1 MIAIKRTNRR
11 AKKKNSKNLP
21 LYISAGFLAV
31 AVIVFAVIFLHSN
44 SAANKVAKYEYIF
57 PNVYIA
63 GIDVGGL
70 DKQQATEKVEQ
81 GIAENYGVNTL
92 IVRLPDRSLSFSPE
106 EVKFTIDA
114 GEAVEKAYEYGR
126 SGSKFDTY
134 KAYNNALTNEHY
146 IDVDAEISI
155 DRDAIRTIID
165 QAAADISSE
174 LVQSEFEMTEDS
186 IIVHVGSAERE
197 LDADALYETVCA
209 AFLRGDFS
217 TIEFDVRTVSPGDI
231 DLDAIYREINCEAAD
246 AYYDEET
253 SEIVPEV
260 VGCTFDLQHE
270 KEMLAIAPENSDYV
284 IQLQLTQ
291 PKMTAEMLGGKL
303 FAHKLGVCDSELTG
317 SNYNRTNNVTL
328 ACEAINGTIL
338 YPDDVFSFN
347 AIVGERT
354 EAKGYLEAGV
364 YVGGQTQNELG
375 GGVCQVASAIY
386 LAALRANLE
395 IVEREPHQFLVTYVP
410 MGCDA
415 TIYWGFY
422 DFKFENST
430 EYPIKI
436 NTWVEGSYVHCVLLG
451 TNETGEYVEMTHKVI
466 STTPYEEEIEE
477 DPEKPADYS
486 SVKQSPYTGYEVKSY
501 RNLYSADGELIETT
515 YEAFSNYQVRNKI
528 TVVGA
533 KPAPEPEPE
542 PEPEPVPSP
551 EPVPTPEPVPETPA
565 EPAPEASP
573 APEQEQQSTT
583 ESIIVYG

>member
-1 MIAIKRTNRR
+1 M
-11 AKKKNSKNLP
+11 P

-31 AVIVFAVIFLHSN
+31 AVVAALGIWLHAN
-44 SAANKVAKYEYIF
+44 SAANDVKNYPYIF

-70 DKQQATEKVEQ
+70 DKQQAMDKVEQ
-81 GIAENYGVNTL
+81 GIAQSYGVNTL
-92 IVRLPDRSLSFSPE
+92 IVRLPDRSLSFLPE

-126 SGSKFDTY
+126 SDNKFDSY
-134 KAYNNALTNEHY
+134 RAYNNALTNEHY

-155 DRDAIRTIID
+155 DREAIRAIINE
-165 QAAADISSE
+165 AAADIKSE
-174 LVQSEFEMTEDS
+174 LVQSSYEITENS
-186 IIVHVGSAERE
+186 IVVHVGSAERE
-197 LDADALYETVCA
+197 LDADSLYETVCA
-209 AFLRGDFS
+209 AFLSGSFA

-231 DLDAIYREINCEAAD
+231 DLDAIYREINKEVAD
-246 AYYDEET
+246 AYYDEE
-253 SEIVPEV
+253 SGEIVPEV
-260 VGCTFDLQHE
+260 VGCTFDLQSE
-270 KEMLAIAPENSDYV
+270 KEMLAIAPENSEYV
-284 IQLQLTQ
+284 IQLQLTE

-328 ACEAINGTIL
+328 ACEAIDGTIL

-415 TIYWGFY
+415 TIYWGYY

-430 EYPIKI
+430 EYPIKV
-436 NTWVEGSYVHCVLLG
+436 NTWVEGSYVHCVLYG

-477 DPEKPADYS
+477 DPTKPADYS

-533 KPAPEPEPE
+533 QPEPEPE
-542 PEPEPVPSP
+542 PEPAPVPSPVPSP
-551 EPVPTPEPVPETPA
+551 EPSPIPEPAPAPSESQPA
-565 EPAPEASP
+565 EPEQAP
-573 APEQEQQSTT
+573 TT